1 MQILVDVVTALKVHH
16 AMVST
21 SILTAGEEHASSH
34 TCTGTH
40 ETRSGRKGRQ
50 QADPHKMNPSFPVSH
65 SPSPPSSP
73 PSSLIV
79 FNKVSRLAI
88 L

>member
-1 MQILVDVVTALKVHH
+1 MQTVVDIVSALKVQH

-21 SILTAGEEHASSH
+21 SVLTAGEEHASSH
-34 TCTGTH
+34 TCTERTRP
-40 ETRSGRKGRQ
+40 ETGDSQ
-50 QADPHKMNPSFPVSH
+50 QADPHKMNPSFPVSR
-65 SPSPPSSP
+65 SPSSPSSP

-79 FNKVSRLAI
+79 FNKVSRPAI